1 MLFNSIPFLVLFFFT
16 FLLYWNIPDK
26 YKKHL
31 LIISSVLFY
40 SYFSLLSTLH
50 FLLVIAIN
58 FYFSEKLFSLKEK
71 QEDTKKV
78 LRVIVI
84 LNILNLCFFKYY
96 YFFMDS
102 FYFISRAELFKQ
114 GAYALQILLPLAISF
129 YTFQLVALQI
139 DIHRD
144 KIEKRLS
151 ASDYFLFIL
160 FFPQLIA
167 GPIMRTTDFFPQLG
181 KYSISPESM
190 KRGILLLLGGLLKK
204 VVISD
209 NLGIIIVPLYK
220 NPSAYDSFSLFMGVF
235 AFVSQVYCDFSGY
248 TDMARGLAYL
258 LGFSIPENFRGP
270 FLAKSFREI
279 WGRWHVTLS
288 TWLRDYL
295 YIPLGGSRLG
305 EFRTNLNMLITMSMG
320 GLWHGADISF
330 FFWGFY
336 LGVCLWIERIL
347 FKHNIRIPSEAWP
360 VNFLRHIVIFTLF
373 SMSGIFFRAGME
385 IGIHSERSSLAIAL
399 SYFKG
404 MLSFQ
409 SGQRLFRLEEIYL
422 YVFLALGFNFIQYK
436 ETFSEKI
443 ENLAFKAIPAFSLLV
458 LLLLGIF
465 GDGGGDFIYFQF

>member
-160 FFPQLIA
+160 FFP
-167 GPIMRTTDFFPQLG
+167 
-181 KYSISPESM
+181 S
-190 KRGILLLLGGLLKK
+190 
-204 VVISD
+204 
-209 NLGIIIVPLYK
+209 
-220 NPSAYDSFSLFMGVF
+220 
-235 AFVSQVYCDFSGY
+235 
-248 TDMARGLAYL
+248 
-258 LGFSIPENFRGP
+258 
-270 FLAKSFREI
+270 
-279 WGRWHVTLS
+279 
-288 TWLRDYL
+288 
-295 YIPLGGSRLG
+295 
-305 EFRTNLNMLITMSMG
+305 
-320 GLWHGADISF
+320 
-330 FFWGFY
+330 
-336 LGVCLWIERIL
+336 
-347 FKHNIRIPSEAWP
+347 
-360 VNFLRHIVIFTLF
+360 
-373 SMSGIFFRAGME
+373 
-385 IGIHSERSSLAIAL
+385 
-399 SYFKG
+399 
-404 MLSFQ
+404 
-409 SGQRLFRLEEIYL
+409 
-422 YVFLALGFNFIQYK
+422 
-436 ETFSEKI
+436 
-443 ENLAFKAIPAFSLLV
+443 
-458 LLLLGIF
+458 
-465 GDGGGDFIYFQF
+465 